1 MLIIK
6 SEKMFLVC
14 LLTVVMLL
22 SGLFYIPATVNAE
35 AKDETSVSDVTVLG
49 ATLRLTHN
57 TDNSNGKQSLRIGIR
72 VDKADTKKEC
82 AIVLTIGGKS
92 YTVSTKGEGKTIGAY
107 TVDKQCTGLH
117 SKDMNNKSITYA
129 VVLEGIPQT
138 AFNTDIKITGITEDA
153 DGKAV
158 SSEATRTVNG
168 VVESLSARYP
178 GLGISIGEDGI
189 LYKNYP
195 EKVMLVENDLNYY
208 DSANLE
214 GYELDLSKTEYDN
227 NTSLTIENSSI
238 TLNSDNSGR
247 LYIPLPRTAYVGEQ
261 IVIYISG
268 KITGDSFKGFRC
280 WTSNTEDSGAK
291 DRRMSDKLEV
301 KTDKYGS
308 GEFFAE
314 FLETNIWDADNKG
327 KDKAQAICIKGP
339 LGYGTDMG
347 AKDLTITSVY
357 VTYKS
362 ETAKPDYFN
371 GFSSEND
378 AWTMSN
384 GKWDAVNKTYIY
396 KSNGSGTGTYAL
408 PDSYTGNMTVSWRMK
423 VNQTD
428 GRAFVML
435 KDKSNKDIAQVEFRG
450 GEGGN
455 HNIIADAGD
464 GTSPGSSGNIVNVTN
479 TAYEANT
486 WYDVKVVINKDG
498 KYSVQIGDNDPV
510 QFVGFKGAEAT
521 GEIQNITLGTRN
533 ANVELTIDD
542 FTINVDKESE

>member
-1 MLIIK
+1 MRMTGFGMNGK
-6 SEKMFLVC
+6 
-14 LLTVVMLL
+14 LTVK
-22 SGLFYIPATVNAE
+22 
-35 AKDETSVSDVTVLG
+35 KDEC
-49 ATLRLTHN
+49 
-57 TDNSNGKQSLRIGIR
+57 SNGESFTKLLETEIR
-72 VDKADTKKEC
+72 
-82 AIVLTIGGKS
+82 
-92 YTVSTKGEGKTIGAY
+92 
-107 TVDKQCTGLH
+107 
-117 SKDMNNKSITYA
+117 
-129 VVLEGIPQT
+129 
-138 AFNTDIKITGITEDA
+138 DA
-153 DGKAV
+153 DGV
-158 SSEATRTVNG
+158 
-168 VVESLSARYP
+168 
-178 GLGISIGEDGI
+178 
-189 LYKNYP
+189 
-195 EKVMLVENDLNYY
+195 
-208 DSANLE
+208 
-214 GYELDLSKTEYDN
+214 
-227 NTSLTIENSSI
+227 
-238 TLNSDNSGR
+238 
-247 LYIPLPRTAYVGEQ
+247 
-261 IVIYISG
+261 
-268 KITGDSFKGFRC
+268 
-280 WTSNTEDSGAK
+280 
-291 DRRMSDKLEV
+291 
-301 KTDKYGS
+301 
-308 GEFFAE
+308 
-314 FLETNIWDADNKG
+314 G

-339 LGYGTDMG
+339 SGVNG

-486 WYDVKVVINKDG
+486 WYDVICIKGPLGYGTDMGAKDLTITSVYVTYKSETAKPDYFNGFSSENDAWTMSNGKWDAVNKTYIYKSNGSGTGTYALPDSYTGNMTVSWRMKVNQTDGRAFVMLKDKSNKDIAQVEFRGGTSENHNIIADCGDGTSPGSIGNIVNVTNTAYEADIWYDVKVVIEDG
-498 KYSVQIGDNDPV
+498 KYFVQIGDNAPV

>member
-1 MLIIK
+1 MCIRD
-6 SEKMFLVC
+6 S
-14 LLTVVMLL
+14 
-22 SGLFYIPATVNAE
+22 
-35 AKDETSVSDVTVLG
+35 
-49 ATLRLTHN
+49 HN

-238 TLNSDNSGR
+238 T
-247 LYIPLPRTAYVGEQ
+247 
-261 IVIYISG
+261 
-268 KITGDSFKGFRC
+268 
-280 WTSNTEDSGAK
+280 
-291 DRRMSDKLEV
+291 
-301 KTDKYGS
+301 
-308 GEFFAE
+308 
-314 FLETNIWDADNKG
+314 
-327 KDKAQAICIKGP
+327 
-339 LGYGTDMG
+339 
-347 AKDLTITSVY
+347 SV
-357 VTYKS
+357 
-362 ETAKPDYFN
+362 
-371 GFSSEND
+371 
-378 AWTMSN
+378 
-384 GKWDAVNKTYIY
+384 
-396 KSNGSGTGTYAL
+396 
-408 PDSYTGNMTVSWRMK
+408 SYTH
-423 VNQTD
+423 
-428 GRAFVML
+428 L
-435 KDKSNKDIAQVEFRG
+435 
-450 GEGGN
+450 
-455 HNIIADAGD
+455 
-464 GTSPGSSGNIVNVTN
+464 
-479 TAYEANT
+479 
-486 WYDVKVVINKDG
+486 DVYKRQ
-498 KYSVQIGDNDPV
+498 Y
-510 QFVGFKGAEAT
+510 
-521 GEIQNITLGTRN
+521 RYR
-533 ANVELTIDD
+533 
-542 FTINVDKESE
+542 